1 MGIIVGNPGIQTTVQ
16 DEGRFGYQQFGVSP
30 AGPMDTQSFYLAN
43 ILAGNQKSEG
53 ALEMTFSGPELTFEE
68 DNVIAVTGADM
79 SPTVNGEPIPIYQA
93 VLVHAGD
100 VLAFGFASNG
110 CRSYLAFA
118 GGLDVPLV
126 MGSKST
132 LMRNNL
138 GGVNGR
144 KLEKGDRIGFCAPET
159 ELPNM
164 ILRKLQPEVFPKK
177 ELTLR
182 VVARPQDTEFT
193 EEELKHFF
201 WYGAE
206 ITNEFDRMGCRL
218 QREVPVKH
226 KGDGNII
233 TDGIAFG
240 SIQVPPNG
248 QPIIMLADRQ
258 STGGYTKIGTVISVD
273 LPKLAQ
279 SVPGYRVRFV
289 RVGGEVAQNLY
300 IQRLEK
306 LERLERALGNEI
318 A

>member
-1 MGIIVGNPGIQTTVQ
+1 MGIAVGNPGIQTTVQ

-43 ILAGNQKSEG
+43 ILVGNKKSEG
-53 ALEMTFSGPELTFEE
+53 VLEMTFSGPELTFEE
-68 DNVIAVTGADM
+68 DNIIAVTGADM
-79 SPTVNGEPIPIYQA
+79 SPTVNGEPIPVYQA
-93 VLVHAGD
+93 VLIHAGD
-100 VLAFGFASNG
+100 VLAFGFASGG

-144 KLEKGDRIGFCAPET
+144 KLEKGDRIGFCAPRAT
-159 ELPNM
+159 LPNM
-164 ILRKLQPEVFPKK
+164 ELRKLRPEVFPKK

-182 VVARPQDTEFT
+182 VLAGPQDTEFT

-201 WYGAE
+201 WYGAV

-240 SIQVPPNG
+240 SIQVPTNG

-258 STGGYTKIGTVISVD
+258 STGGYTKIGSVISVD
-273 LPKLAQ
+273 LPLLTQ
-279 SVPGYRVRFV
+279 SMAGYRVRFV
-289 RVGGEVAQNLY
+289 EVSIELAQKLY
-300 IQRLEK
+300 IRRQKELDNLEAK
-306 LERLERALGNEI
+306 LNQ
-318 A
+318 